1 MKEITQS
8 DLLLR
13 KLEAGIIDLATLIK
27 EHQREKELT
36 FDEKIDNQI
45 KKSINGI
52 MLGVDF
58 RLSIK
63 VMELRHKE
71 DMLCI
76 NINSKFSE
84 IQRKYCYEDWLY
96 DTDYHWNS
104 PFNKPLDFSYFRVD
118 RILNIK
124 Y

>member
-1 MKEITQS
+1 MSNYLTQEQIDTYLS
-8 DLLLR
+8 QI
-13 KLEAGIIDLATLIK
+13 KLILSQK
-27 EHQREKELT
+27 KKEKELT
-36 FDEKIDNQI
+36 LEEKIDKQI
-45 KKSINGI
+45 HEAINDI
-52 MLGVDF
+52 MVGVDF